1 MKNVFLFIRLSIVI
15 SISLS
20 KICLSVLIK
29 LCIVSNHFPKIC
41 ISVYMQLNVNGK
53 YIYVRVLR
61 NLLTL
66 RADTNDYYSLK
77 NRFLKIFKKKA
88 VIGDLW
94 KKKVLETRTPLHKS
108 ISELDPYIIN
118 SFKNRPG
125 MFEILQQISFKK
137 KKK

>member
-1 MKNVFLFIRLSIVI
+1 
-15 SISLS
+15 
-20 KICLSVLIK
+20 
-29 LCIVSNHFPKIC
+29 
-41 ISVYMQLNVNGK
+41 MQLNVNGK

-66 RADTNDYYSLK
+66 RADTNDYYSIK
-77 NRFLKIFKKKA
+77 NRFLNIILKKLLLG
-88 VIGDLW
+88 ILE

-125 MFEILQQISFKK
+125 MFEIQQISFKK